1 MADKSQRTEQATPH
15 RLEKAR
21 REGQFSS
28 SKELLSA
35 AQFLAFTYLLSRWGG
50 VWFERTGRE
59 TRRLLAEAF
68 RAEMGFAE
76 LAALCRNTLAHCL
89 VPLAVLGA
97 VLVALSLASQLAM
110 TRMGFSLQRLTPDL
124 KRLNPASRL
133 REMLRQNAWATA
145 KALLLLPLAAWAVWT
160 ITRDNLA
167 EYASFPLAGLPAAA
181 SRLAASLMSL
191 MWKAAALFLVL
202 GVADLARERRRY
214 KQELKMSRQ
223 EVREEIKELEG
234 NPQIKARIRRL
245 QRDLARRRMM
255 NDVKTAT
262 AVIVNP
268 THYAVAIRYQMEIM
282 AAPVVVAKGRN
293 VLAQRIREIALEHQV
308 PLIEN
313 PPLAQA
319 LYKTVKVGHP
329 IPLHLYRAVAE
340 VLAYIY
346 RLMHGRLPGPR

>member
-50 VWFERTGRE
+50 TWFERTGRE

-68 RAEMGFAE
+68 RAEMGFAQ
-76 LAALCRNTLAHCL
+76 LAGLCRHTLADGL
-89 VPLAVLGA
+89 VPPAVLGA

-145 KALLLLPLAAWAVWT
+145 KALLLLPLAAWAVWM
-160 ITRDNLA
+160 IARDNLA
-167 EYASFPLAGLPAAA
+167 EYASFPLTGGRAAA
-181 SRLAASLMSL
+181 AQLAGSLMSL

-202 GVADLARERRRY
+202 AWPTWRGSAAVT
-214 KQELKMSRQ
+214 SR
-223 EVREEIKELEG
+223 
-234 NPQIKARIRRL
+234 N
-245 QRDLARRRMM
+245 
-255 NDVKTAT
+255 
-262 AVIVNP
+262 
-268 THYAVAIRYQMEIM
+268 
-282 AAPVVVAKGRN
+282 
-293 VLAQRIREIALEHQV
+293 
-308 PLIEN
+308 
-313 PPLAQA
+313 
-319 LYKTVKVGHP
+319 
-329 IPLHLYRAVAE
+329 
-340 VLAYIY
+340 
-346 RLMHGRLPGPR
+346 